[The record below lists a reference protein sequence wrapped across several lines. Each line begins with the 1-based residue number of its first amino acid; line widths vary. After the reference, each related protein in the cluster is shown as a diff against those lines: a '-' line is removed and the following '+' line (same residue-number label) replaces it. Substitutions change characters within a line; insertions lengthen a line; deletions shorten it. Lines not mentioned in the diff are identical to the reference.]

1 MTTVRR
7 KNGAM
12 FLTLEG
18 IEGAG
23 KSTQARLLAE
33 RLRTAGS
40 AVWLT
45 REPGGTPLAGA
56 FRALLLRTEASL
68 AALAGANLAPGDAP
82 AEEMLPLT
90 EALLL
95 SAARA
100 QHVPRIREHRA
111 AGEIVICDRYADATR
126 AYQGAARGL
135 DMATIT
141 TLEDMATGGLRPD
154 LTLLLDIPAEAGQ
167 ARKARAS
174 ETGGAWDRID
184 AESLAFHQRVRAG
197 YLELAAAEP
206 RRILIV
212 DANQPPD
219 RLSDIIWETVVA
231 RLPAF
236 PSKNS

>member
-1 MTTVRR
+1 
-7 KNGAM
+7 M

-33 RLRTAGS
+33 RLVASGRQT
-40 AVWLT
+40 WLT
-45 REPGGTPLAGA
+45 HEPGGTPLAGA
-56 FRALLLRTEASL
+56 IRALLLHPQASL
-68 AALAGANLAPGDAP
+68 DALAGANLAPGDAP

-100 QHVPRIREHRA
+100 QHVPLIREHLA
-111 AGEIVICDRYADATR
+111 SGQIVVCDRYADATR

-135 DMATIT
+135 DIATIN
-141 TLEDMATGGLRPD
+141 TLEDIATGGLRPD
-154 LTLLLDIPAEAGQ
+154 LTLLLDIPAEVGQ
-167 ARKARAS
+167 ERKARAS
-174 ETGGAWDRID
+174 ANGGEWNRLD

-206 RRILIV
+206 ERILIV
-212 DANQPPD
+212 DAAQPPD
-219 RLSDIIWETVVA
+219 RLGDIIWETVVA
-231 RLPAF
+231 RL
-236 PSKNS
+236 

>member
-1 MTTVRR
+1 
-7 KNGAM
+7 M
-12 FLTLEG
+12 FITFEG
-18 IEGAG
+18 PEGGG

-33 RLRTAGS
+33 RLRAAGR
-40 AVWLT
+40 AIWLT

-68 AALAGANLAPGDAP
+68 AALAEANLTPGDAP

-100 QHVPRIREHRA
+100 QHVPCIREHLA
-111 AGEIVICDRYADATR
+111 AGEIVICDRFADATR
-126 AYQGAARGL
+126 AYQGSARGF
-135 DMATIT
+135 DMAAIT

-154 LTLLLDIPAEAGQ
+154 LTLLLDLPAEAGQ
-167 ARKARAS
+167 ARKAQAS
-174 ETGGAWDRID
+174 VTGGDWDRID

-206 RRILIV
+206 ERILIV
-212 DANQPPD
+212 DANQPSE

-231 RLPAF
+231 RLPA
-236 PSKNS
+236 

>member
-1 MTTVRR
+1 
-7 KNGAM
+7 M
-12 FLTLEG
+12 FITFEG
-18 IEGAG
+18 PEGGG

-33 RLRTAGS
+33 RLRAAGR
-40 AVWLT
+40 AIWLT

-68 AALAGANLAPGDAP
+68 AALAEANLTPGDAP

-100 QHVPRIREHRA
+100 QHVPCIREHLA
-111 AGEIVICDRYADATR
+111 AGEIVICDRFADATR
-126 AYQGAARGL
+126 AYQGSARGF
-135 DMATIT
+135 DMAAIT
-141 TLEDMATGGLRPD
+141 TLEDMATGELRPD
-154 LTLLLDIPAEAGQ
+154 LTLLLDLPAEAGQ
-167 ARKARAS
+167 ARKAQAS
-174 ETGGAWDRID
+174 VTGGDWDRID

-206 RRILIV
+206 ERILIV
-212 DANQPPD
+212 DANQPSE

-231 RLPAF
+231 RLPA
-236 PSKNS
+236 

>member
-1 MTTVRR
+1 
-7 KNGAM
+7 M

-100 QHVPRIREHRA
+100 QHVPRIREHLA

-126 AYQGAARGL
+126 AYQGSARGF
-135 DMATIT
+135 DMATIGAH
-141 TLEDMATGGLRPD
+141 EDMATDGLRPD
-154 LTLLLDIPAEAGQ
+154 LTLLLDLPAEAGQ
-167 ARKARAS
+167 ARKVEAS
-174 ETGGAWDRID
+174 AEGGDWDRID
-184 AESLAFHQRVRAG
+184 RESLAFHQRVRAG

-206 RRILIV
+206 QRILVV
-212 DANQPPD
+212 DATQPPD
-219 RLSDIIWETVVA
+219 ALADLIWETVKA
-231 RLPAF
+231 RLPD
-236 PSKNS
+236 